1 MLTIFHAG
9 SFGSAV
15 AARVKGAVPSAR
27 LLPLSDSA
35 ASFDELV
42 RGAAFVGV
50 ALWRR
55 YPTELDQ
62 LDEACARNQI
72 PWSSVVLEDT
82 RVRCGPLVTPG
93 RGPCHACYCKR
104 WLTHSP
110 HPRREA
116 ALDAVFRSN
125 LRFGIPGFTPSSLR
139 IAAAAL
145 LLDREDLACGGR
157 VRLIDLL
164 HCNVEETR
172 VVRVHG
178 CPRCSIK
185 RESGDRFATQLSNEL
200 KRAAI

>member
-1 MLTIFHAG
+1 MNTSGASAAASSPRRMSTPARCHSHDATKMLTIFHAG

-72 PWSSVVLEDT
+72 PWS
-82 RVRCGPLVTPG
+82 
-93 RGPCHACYCKR
+93 
-104 WLTHSP
+104 
-110 HPRREA
+110 
-116 ALDAVFRSN
+116 
-125 LRFGIPGFTPSSLR
+125 
-139 IAAAAL
+139 
-145 LLDREDLACGGR
+145 
-157 VRLIDLL
+157 
-164 HCNVEETR
+164 
-172 VVRVHG
+172 
-178 CPRCSIK
+178 
-185 RESGDRFATQLSNEL
+185 
-200 KRAAI
+200 